1 MQKRTV
7 TTVAILLLIGAV
19 GHVTA
24 QSNQIIDEVLAQDQ
38 IDYGHAIYLLLSA
51 GGIIDDDATVEEAHR
66 LFESGPAS
74 RSNGSTGGSAR
85 LPQTPLGYP
94 PDHPVTL
101 GEFSLLTMET
111 FGISGGWMYTITS
124 RPRYAARE
132 LAFRNVIQGRAY
144 PRMELSG
151 ERAMR
156 IVGRVLA
163 LEEEGRLR

>member
-1 MQKRTV
+1 
-7 TTVAILLLIGAV
+7 
-19 GHVTA
+19 
-24 QSNQIIDEVLAQDQ
+24 
-38 IDYGHAIYLLLSA
+38 
-51 GGIIDDDATVEEAHR
+51 
-66 LFESGPAS
+66 
-74 RSNGSTGGSAR
+74 
-85 LPQTPLGYP
+85 
-94 PDHPVTL
+94 
-101 GEFSLLTMET
+101 MET